1 MKINILSV
9 SSIIQVHCIGT
20 IKTGFLVTTQ
30 RNSSSSKE
38 HQKFSSHH
46 GCYLKCLVSSSHR
59 LRFACWSGGTYLS
72 LVALLQFQLGKS
84 LTSSSHLD
92 FGSLLSPVHIKACH
106 FLYHHSLAV
115 ENWQVLWVTWSLL
128 NLLFFLAIL
137 VCTHTSLFHYL
148 KDSTREMSLSEEL
161 GFVFF
166 SILVRML
173 ASTVLS
179 RCFVIA

>member
-1 MKINILSV
+1 
-9 SSIIQVHCIGT
+9 
-20 IKTGFLVTTQ
+20 
-30 RNSSSSKE
+30 
-38 HQKFSSHH
+38 
-46 GCYLKCLVSSSHR
+46 
-59 LRFACWSGGTYLS
+59 
-72 LVALLQFQLGKS
+72 
-84 LTSSSHLD
+84 LTCSSHLD
-92 FGSLLSPVHIKACH
+92 FRSLLSPVHIQACH

-115 ENWQVLWVTWSLL
+115 ESWQVLWVTWSLL